1 MGKPLA
7 GLSPQHVARLG
18 LARTFQTPRLFE
30 GMTLLE
36 TVMIARDPHGGRF
49 WLLDGALRTPWALR
63 REHLGRN
70 QAMAWLAYVGLEADA
85 ETPATE
91 LPVGK
96 QRMAEVARALATEPS
111 VLLLDEPA
119 AGLDGTET
127 RALAEEIRALGD
139 AGIAVLLVEH
149 DMSLVMSI
157 ADHVIVLEEGRKIAE
172 GTPETVRSD
181 QAVIDAYLGAA
192 VS

>member
-1 MGKPLA
+1 
-7 GLSPQHVARLG
+7 VG
-18 LARTFQTPRLFE
+18 LA
-30 GMTLLE
+30 
-36 TVMIARDPHGGRF
+36 
-49 WLLDGALRTPWALR
+49 
-63 REHLGRN
+63 
-70 QAMAWLAYVGLEADA
+70 ADA
-85 ETPATE
+85 DVPATS

-127 RALAEEIRALGD
+127 LALAEEIRALGD

-157 ADHVIVLEEGRKIAE
+157 ADNVIVLEEGRKISE
-172 GTPETVRSD
+172 GTPDVVRGD
-181 QAVIDAYLGAA
+181 QKVIDAYLGVAT
-192 VS
+192 

>member
-1 MGKPLA
+1 
-7 GLSPQHVARLG
+7 
-18 LARTFQTPRLFE
+18 
-30 GMTLLE
+30 
-36 TVMIARDPHGGRF
+36 
-49 WLLDGALRTPWALR
+49 
-63 REHLGRN
+63 
-70 QAMAWLAYVGLEADA
+70 
-85 ETPATE
+85 
-91 LPVGK
+91 
-96 QRMAEVARALATEPS
+96 